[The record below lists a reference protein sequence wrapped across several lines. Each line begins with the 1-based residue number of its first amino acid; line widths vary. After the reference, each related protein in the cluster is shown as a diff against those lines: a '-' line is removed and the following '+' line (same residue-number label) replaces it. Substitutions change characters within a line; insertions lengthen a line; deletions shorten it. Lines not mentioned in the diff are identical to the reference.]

1 VKKGGYR
8 RLLVKIR
15 KVHILDNKYDNQ
27 RMYTDLAWTWPI
39 ICPPERY
46 SEEAEL
52 LAKIINK
59 HSRNPVN
66 TLFNI
71 GCGGGC
77 EDFTLK
83 KYFRITGVD
92 ISENMLSLAR
102 ILNPEVSY
110 LQDDMR
116 RIRLKEK
123 FDAVIITD
131 AIGSMITEADLGL
144 AFLTAYEHLKPG
156 GVFVTLAERTTEHFK
171 QNETRFSTHA
181 ADDVEIS
188 FIENYY
194 DPDSSDTTFEATF
207 IYLIRK
213 KGTLEIHEDHHLA
226 GIFPL
231 ETWRRLLDKVGFETH
246 VEQVKLSDPAGEQ
259 SLPIFVCTI
268 P

>member
-1 VKKGGYR
+1 MDNMNDNR
-8 RLLVKIR
+8 RL
-15 KVHILDNKYDNQ
+15 YS
-27 RMYTDLAWTWPI
+27 DLAWTWPI

-46 SEEAEL
+46 AEGAEL
-52 LAKIINK
+52 WAKLINK
-59 HSRNPVN
+59 HSKNPVN

-77 EDFTLK
+77 EDLTLK

-131 AIGSMITEADLGL
+131 AIGYMTTEVDLGL

-156 GVFVTLAERTTEHFK
+156 GVFVTLAERAAEHFQ
-171 QNETRFSTHA
+171 QNETRFSKHV
-181 ADDVEIS
+181 ADDVELS

-194 DPDSSDTTFEATF
+194 DPDPSDTTLEATF
-207 IYLIRK
+207 IYLIRR
-213 KGTLEIHEDHHLA
+213 KGTLEIHDDHHLA
-226 GIFPL
+226 GIFSLDTWL
-231 ETWRRLLDKVGFETH
+231 EVLGKAGFDTH
-246 VEQVKLSDPAGEQ
+246 MEQVKLSDPAGEQ
-259 SLPIFVCTI
+259 SFPIFVCTK